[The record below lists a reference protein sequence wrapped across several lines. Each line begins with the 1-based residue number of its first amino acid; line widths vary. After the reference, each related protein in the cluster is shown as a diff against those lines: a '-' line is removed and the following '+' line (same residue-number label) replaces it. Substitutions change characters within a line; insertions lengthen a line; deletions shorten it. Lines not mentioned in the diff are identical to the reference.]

1 MQNFESIIKNIKNS
15 SYLIDKEFLVWPEN
29 ALIEEKNI
37 ELIEKWNLK
46 PYIKERKNFFSD
58 NSVKKEYEEIHKQF
72 NEEAISSYHVIISN
86 LEEIYENC
94 KRNKKIHYQ
103 DIMPTVK
110 KVIEFYKKQKKFFI
124 KYFRIP
130 KLSANYHIIHSVNT
144 AILTVAIGNEMGL
157 NNYKTVELCSIA
169 LLHKIG
175 FLFIP
180 STISEKKEALT
191 EEELEIIKKYP
202 IIGYKIASTSN
213 LSRSICLTLLTHKEN
228 LDGTG
233 YPKGL
238 TSENISIESNIIG
251 AASAYSAI
259 ILDKVYKKSFN
270 SGASIIELIK
280 DADKKFDKRV
290 LKLIINAISS
300 CPLDFIVELNDNS
313 IAKIV
318 DIDDSNPNLPYINYI
333 IKNGKVINKNEH
345 SGVQSIPNTNTGIKK
360 ILNQNEIELIKN
372 KYSLI
377 DII

>member
-29 ALIEEKNI
+29 AFIGEKNF

-46 PYIKERKNFFSD
+46 SYIKERTNFFSD
-58 NSVKKEYEEIHKQF
+58 DSVKREYEEIHKKF

-94 KRNKKIHYQ
+94 KRNKKIYYQ

-110 KVIEFYKKQKKFFI
+110 KVMEFYKKQKKIFI

-144 AILTVAIGNEMGL
+144 ALLTVALGNEMGL

-180 STISEKKEALT
+180 SKISEKKEALT
-191 EEELEIIKKYP
+191 DEELEIIKKYP
-202 IIGYKIASTSN
+202 IISYKVASTSN

-238 TSENISIESNIIG
+238 TSDNISIESNIIG

-259 ILDKVYKKSFN
+259 ILDKTYKKSFN

-318 DIDDSNPNLPYINYI
+318 DIDDSNPNLPYVSYI
-333 IKNGKVINKNEH
+333 IKNRKVVDKNEP
-345 SGVQSIPNTNTGIKK
+345 SVQAIPNTNTGIKK
-360 ILNQNEIELIKN
+360 ILNQDEIELIKN
-372 KYSLI
+372 KYSLTDSI
-377 DII
+377 

>member
-1 MQNFESIIKNIKNS
+1 M
-15 SYLIDKEFLVWPEN
+15 
-29 ALIEEKNI
+29 
-37 ELIEKWNLK
+37 
-46 PYIKERKNFFSD
+46 
-58 NSVKKEYEEIHKQF
+58 
-72 NEEAISSYHVIISN
+72 
-86 LEEIYENC
+86 
-94 KRNKKIHYQ
+94 
-103 DIMPTVK
+103 
-110 KVIEFYKKQKKFFI
+110 
-124 KYFRIP
+124 
-130 KLSANYHIIHSVNT
+130 
-144 AILTVAIGNEMGL
+144 
-157 NNYKTVELCSIA
+157 
-169 LLHKIG
+169 
-175 FLFIP
+175 
-180 STISEKKEALT
+180 
-191 EEELEIIKKYP
+191 
-202 IIGYKIASTSN
+202 
-213 LSRSICLTLLTHKEN
+213 TLLTHKEN

-259 ILDKVYKKSFN
+259 ILDKAYKKSFN

-318 DIDDSNPNLPYINYI
+318 DIDESNPNLPYINYI
-333 IKNGKVINKNEH
+333 IKNGKVIDKNEQ
-345 SGVQSIPNTNTGIKK
+345 SSVQSIPNTNTGIKK

>member
-29 ALIEEKNI
+29 AFIGDKNF

-46 PYIKERKNFFSD
+46 SYIKERPNFFSD
-58 NSVKKEYEEIHKQF
+58 ASVKREYEEIHKKF

-94 KRNKKIHYQ
+94 KRNKKIYYQ

-110 KVIEFYKKQKKFFI
+110 KVIEFYKKQKKIFI

-144 AILTVAIGNEMGL
+144 AILTVALGNKMGL

-180 STISEKKEALT
+180 SKISEKKEALT
-191 EEELEIIKKYP
+191 DKELEIIRKYP
-202 IIGYKIASTSN
+202 IISYKVASTSN

-259 ILDKVYKKSFN
+259 ILDKAYKKSFN

-318 DIDDSNPNLPYINYI
+318 DIDDSNPNLPYLNYI
-333 IKNGKVINKNEH
+333 IKNGKVVDKNEPI
-345 SGVQSIPNTNTGIKK
+345 VQSIPNTNTGIKK
-360 ILNQNEIELIKN
+360 YSIKM
-372 KYSLI
+372 K
-377 DII
+377 

>member
-1 MQNFESIIKNIKNS
+1 MQNSESIIKNIKNS

-29 ALIEEKNI
+29 ALIGDKNI

-46 PYIKERKNFFSD
+46 SYIKERKNFFSD
-58 NSVKKEYEEIHKQF
+58 DSVKREYEEIHKKF

-94 KRNKKIHYQ
+94 KRNKKIYYQ

-110 KVIEFYKKQKKFFI
+110 KVIEFYKKQKKIFI

-144 AILTVAIGNEMGL
+144 AILTVALGNEMGL

-180 STISEKKEALT
+180 SKISEKKEALT

-202 IIGYKIASTSN
+202 IISYKIASTSN

-259 ILDKVYKKSFN
+259 ILDKAYKESFN

-318 DIDDSNPNLPYINYI
+318 DIDESNPNLPYINYI
-333 IKNGKVINKNEH
+333 IKNGKVIDKNEQ
-345 SGVQSIPNTNTGIKK
+345 SSVQSIPNTNTGIKK